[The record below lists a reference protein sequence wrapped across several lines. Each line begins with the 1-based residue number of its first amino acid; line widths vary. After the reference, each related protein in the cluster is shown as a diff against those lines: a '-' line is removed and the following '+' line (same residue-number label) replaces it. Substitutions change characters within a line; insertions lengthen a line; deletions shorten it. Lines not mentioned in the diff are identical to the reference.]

1 MVYIQTVVN
10 FEALKQIL
18 HFDLEH
24 NDYLFGQTK
33 KNGQLAQLISI
44 EAYLISL
51 VLEILHQHCHL
62 LYIYGG
68 N

>member
-10 FEALKQIL
+10 FEALKQVL
-18 HFDLEH
+18 HFDLKH
-24 NDYLFGQTK
+24 NNYLFGQTK

-44 EAYLISL
+44 ETYLIPFVS
-51 VLEILHQHCHL
+51 EILHQHCHL